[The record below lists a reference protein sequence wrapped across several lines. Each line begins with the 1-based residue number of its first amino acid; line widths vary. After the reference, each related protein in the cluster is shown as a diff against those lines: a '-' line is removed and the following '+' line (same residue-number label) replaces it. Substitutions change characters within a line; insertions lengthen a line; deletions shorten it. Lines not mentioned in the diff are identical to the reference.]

1 MVTQDILFASSVP
14 PGGTFA
20 ANSEP
25 GGPSC
30 IDRTKPPESL
40 VSLHM
45 RPLFAVALALL
56 FLASCARPAVPT
68 DTLIIDQ
75 QREPMS
81 LNAALENGASS
92 TELGLLLFNY
102 LVKFNDRGQLV
113 GDVATAVPTLANGG
127 ISSDGKT
134 ITYHLRA
141 GVRFA
146 DGTPLTARDC
156 VYSIDAIL
164 NPANNVQSRYGY
176 DRIARADAPNAT
188 TLVLHLREPFA
199 PLITLVLAPQGY
211 PILPAHLLASKPN
224 FNHIAFDDAPI
235 GGGPYVVA
243 HWYHGDRLELTAN
256 PHYFRGAPS
265 IKHVTIRFVSDSST
279 AVNQLHTGEAS
290 GLFNDLDMS
299 NVPLIAAIPQM
310 RLLRTPVNAVGSLI
324 YNTQDPITGDPRVR
338 RALTQAIDIPS
349 LIAKAYR
356 GAVDATAAGRGLF
369 EWAYDPRAPLTAP
382 YDPAAARALM
392 RSAGWRTGSGGI
404 RTKNGKRL
412 TVLMLIQ
419 ANTPGDEII
428 GSAIQQAERA
438 IGVDLSLKAYEVT
451 QFAAP
456 AQSGGPIY
464 GGKFQMALYPFVNGD
479 DPDVTDQFGCANIPP
494 NGYNKPRY
502 CDPALDALMKAA
514 RTTYDPARRLAL
526 YARIQERLS
535 RALPMVLLYQR
546 REVDAFSNRIHGPSG
561 SVSSVLWDAGS
572 WTMSP

>member
-1 MVTQDILFASSVP
+1 MHTRP
-14 PGGTFA
+14 FA
-20 ANSEP
+20 A
-25 GGPSC
+25 
-30 IDRTKPPESL
+30 
-40 VSLHM
+40 
-45 RPLFAVALALL
+45 AALALL
-56 FLASCARPAVPT
+56 FLASCARPGTPAG
-68 DTLIIDQ
+68 TLVIDQ

-102 LVKFNDRGQLV
+102 LVKFNNRGRLV
-113 GDVATAVPTLANGG
+113 GDIATVVPTLANGG
-127 ISSDGKT
+127 ISRDGRT
-134 ITYHLRA
+134 ITYHLRS

-156 VYSIDAIL
+156 VYSIEAIL
-164 NPANNVQSRYGY
+164 NPKNNVQSRYGY
-176 DRIARADAPNAT
+176 DRILHADAPNAT

-199 PLITLVLAPQGY
+199 PLLTLVLAPQGY
-211 PILPAHLLASKPN
+211 PILPAHLLATKPN
-224 FNHIAFDDAPI
+224 FNHIAFDDAPV
-235 GGGPYVVA
+235 GGGPYVVK
-243 HWYHGDRLELTAN
+243 HWYHGDRLELVAN
-256 PHYFRGAPS
+256 PYYFRGAPR
-265 IKHVTIRFVSDSST
+265 IKHVTIRFVSDTST
-279 AVNQLHTGEAS
+279 AVNQLQTGEAN
-290 GLFNDLDMS
+290 GLFNDMDMG
-299 NVPLIAAIPQM
+299 NVPLISAIPHVT
-310 RLLRTPVNAVGSLI
+310 LLRTPVNAVGALI
-324 YNTQDPITGDPRVR
+324 YNTQDPITADARVR

-356 GAVDATAAGRGLF
+356 GAVDATDAGRGLF

-382 YDPAAARALM
+382 YDPAAARSLLRA
-392 RSAGWRTGSGGI
+392 AGWRSGPGGI

-412 TVLMLIQ
+412 SVLMLIQ

-428 GSAIQQAERA
+428 GSAVQQAERA

-451 QFAAP
+451 QFVAP

-526 YARIQERLS
+526 YARIQERLA

-546 REVDAFSNRIHGPSG
+546 REIDAFSTGIHGPTG
-561 SVSSVLWDAGS
+561 SVSSVFWNIGS
-572 WTMSP
+572 WTISR